1 LFSVPRGMRLTSR
14 GFDGCH
20 LGAAAGGVHMTGVMS
35 WRIDAMRLILA
46 TGILIALAMP
56 TEAAQTHRLRPAP
69 RDVRAPQ
76 RATAPKGFAVPG
88 WTAEQTQS
96 WIDSA
101 SGPRD

>member
-1 LFSVPRGMRLTSR
+1 MRRGMRLTSR
-14 GFDGCH
+14 RFDRCH
-20 LGAAAGGVHMTGVMS
+20 LGAAVGRVDMMGVMS
-35 WRIDAMRLILA
+35 WRVDAMRLILA

-56 TEAAQTHRLRPAP
+56 TEAAQMHRLKPPP
-69 RDVRAPQ
+69 REVRAPGPT
-76 RATAPKGFAVPG
+76 TAPKGFAVPG

>member
-1 LFSVPRGMRLTSR
+1 
-14 GFDGCH
+14 
-20 LGAAAGGVHMTGVMS
+20 MTGVMS

-46 TGILIALAMP
+46 TGVLIALAIP
-56 TEAAQTHRLRPAP
+56 AEAAQTHRPKPPP
-69 RDVRAPQ
+69 RELRAPQ
-76 RATAPKGFAVPG
+76 SATAPKGFAVPG